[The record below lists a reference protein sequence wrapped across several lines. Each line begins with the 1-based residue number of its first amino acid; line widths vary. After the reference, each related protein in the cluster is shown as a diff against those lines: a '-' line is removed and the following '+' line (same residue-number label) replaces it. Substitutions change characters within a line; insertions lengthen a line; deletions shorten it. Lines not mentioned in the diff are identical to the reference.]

1 MHPAEWGF
9 HVGHSWMTT
18 SQLIHG
24 KECYC
29 RLHMTRETTEIVSN
43 KEAVNQGKIQIYMVF
58 KLRRLYHNISYLLG
72 CHPLPFLVSFLTDS
86 VLGAT
91 FRLWNNYSATA
102 LGKDIGL
109 DPKTVVEARDLC
121 KVLKL

>member
-43 KEAVNQGKIQIYMVF
+43 KEAVNQ
-58 KLRRLYHNISYLLG
+58 
-72 CHPLPFLVSFLTDS
+72 DS